1 MTRSGN
7 RLSLVIG
14 PIVLL
19 VLTSRGSIARGEG
32 PAALSE
38 VAPATQPVYTSTRPS
53 YDGIGKVYMGREI
66 AKVMSH
72 EGSDWLERPG
82 REEEEAPSKAIA
94 MMSLS
99 PGDVVADIGA
109 GTGYFSF
116 RIARKVPKGKVLAE
130 DIDEEMIKDLHGT
143 IHKTGITNVEPVLG
157 TVEDPKLP
165 ENGVDVVLFVDA
177 YHEFDHPREMMEAI
191 VKALKPGGR
200 VVDLEY
206 RAEDPRV
213 MIKPHHKMSE
223 AQAIKEMAAVGL
235 VHVKTLEDLPQQHF
249 MIFQKPE

>member
-1 MTRSGN
+1 MTN
-7 RLSLVIG
+7 RPGTFLRAMALALG
-14 PIVLL
+14 CAIVFS
-19 VLTSRGSIARGEG
+19 TRGAFTE
-32 PAALSE
+32 AT
-38 VAPATQPVYTSTRPS
+38 APATAPAPSTQPVYTTTRESP
-53 YDGIGKVYMGREI
+53 DGIGKVYMGREI
-66 AKVMSH
+66 ARVMSH
-72 EGSDWLERPG
+72 EGSLWLERQG
-82 REEEEAPSKAIA
+82 REREEAPSKAIA
-94 MMSLS
+94 MMDLK

-116 RIARKVPKGKVLAE
+116 RIARKLPQGRVLAE
-130 DIDEEMIKDLHGT
+130 DIDEEMIKDLQRT
-143 IHKTGITNVEPVLG
+143 IHNTGITNVEPLLG
-157 TVEDPKLP
+157 TIEDPKLP

-177 YHEFDHPREMMEAI
+177 YHEFDHPREMMGAI

-206 RAEDPRV
+206 RAEDPKV
-213 MIKPHHKMSE
+213 MIKPHHKMTE